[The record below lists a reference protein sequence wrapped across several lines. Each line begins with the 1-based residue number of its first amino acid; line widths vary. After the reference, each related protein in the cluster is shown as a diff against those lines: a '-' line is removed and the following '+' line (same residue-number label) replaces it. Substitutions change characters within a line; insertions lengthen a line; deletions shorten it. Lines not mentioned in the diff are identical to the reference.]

1 MSKELDVLFYAHD
14 GRGHGHLSRTVAI
27 ALALR
32 RLRPDLRLLV
42 VTGSRAVSELDGGEL
57 DWLKLPAYRSTI
69 LDGRSVP
76 GAGPSGLRHESLA
89 RVRTGLLAELVARLR
104 PRCVLVDHLP
114 LGKADELKSA
124 LKQTSKSSTRWV
136 LGVRAVPGG
145 RSEPVWTPKSA
156 AIARQCY
163 VRGLWYGDVAIHGPV
178 ILSSLREHLGIPI
191 VPTGL
196 VSRATEVSKLDS
208 FPPGTAPKV
217 GVVGLSWASVATR
230 RTWATL
236 LPVLGT
242 GGLELSRWHVFGA
255 PTSRISSAQKSSPAK
270 LTFAPFGPAFL
281 STLRTARLCITYAG
295 YNSITD
301 CLWAR
306 VPVLLVVRDL
316 RETEQSTHASAV
328 KRFFGT
334 GVDWIPEVSLSAERL
349 IAAMQ
354 GVLGAGPLSVSP
366 GLINGSDTAAREL
379 VDVLEK

>member
-1 MSKELDVLFYAHD
+1 MRNELDVLFYAHD

-57 DWLKLPAYRSTI
+57 DWLKLPAYRSTV

-76 GAGPSGLRHESLA
+76 GAGPSGLCHQSLT
-89 RVRTGLLAELVARLR
+89 RIRTGLLAEIVARLR
-104 PRCVLVDHLP
+104 PQCVLVDHLP

-124 LKQTSKSSTRWV
+124 LKQTSNSSTRWV
-136 LGVRAVPGG
+136 LGIRAVPGS
-145 RSEPVWTPKSA
+145 RAEHIWTPKSA
-156 AIARQCY
+156 AIARQHY
-163 VRGLWYGDVAIHGPV
+163 VRALWYGDVGIHGPV
-178 ILSSLREHLGIPI
+178 VLSSLREHLGIPI
-191 VPTGL
+191 VPTGF
-196 VSRATEVSKLDS
+196 VSRAAEVSRLDS
-208 FPPGTAPKV
+208 FPAGTVPKV
-217 GVVGLSWASVATR
+217 GVVGLSWASAATR

-242 GGLELSRWHVFGA
+242 GGLELRRWHVFGA

-281 STLRTARLCITYAG
+281 SALRTARLCITYAG

-301 CLWAR
+301 CIWAR
-306 VPVLLVVRDL
+306 VPVLLVARDI

-328 KRFFGT
+328 KRFFGA
-334 GVDWIPEVSLSAERL
+334 GVDWVPEGLLSAERL
-349 IAAMQ
+349 SAAMQ
-354 GVLGAGPLSVSP
+354 GLLGAEPLSLAP
-366 GLINGSDTAAREL
+366 GLINGSDTAAQEL
-379 VDVLEK
+379 IDVLER